1 MVKERPILFQTPM
14 VQSIIAYIKTKTR
27 RTKEL
32 EIVNVNPDDWVLEHN
47 IVSQEFFFFSKH
59 EEDLMYDI
67 KCPYGKVG
75 DILWVRETIMNHH
88 WIGEFHYKADK
99 DNSFIKEM
107 KGWWIPSIHMPKE
120 ACRIWLEITDIK
132 IERLKDISEEDAIAE
147 GVEPIADGF
156 KNYMKIPKIISTL
169 QCFDKAYY
177 SFLSLWESINGYE
190 SSELNPWVWV
200 ITFKRVAKP

>member
-1 MVKERPILFQTPM
+1 MVKSRPILYATQM
-14 VQSIIAYIKTKTR
+14 VQAIIANRKTKTR
-27 RTKEL
+27 RTKGL

-75 DILWVRETIMNHH
+75 DILWVREKFLFDD
-88 WIGEFHYKADK
+88 GEGVYCYAASMDK
-99 DNSFIKEM
+99 SDVNWL
-107 KGWWIPSIHMPKE
+107 KGSWKPSIHMPK
-120 ACRIWLEITDIK
+120 AAARIWLEITDIK

-147 GVEPIADGF
+147 GVLKVNDGF
-156 KNYMKIPKIISTL
+156 KNYMTKPKLISTL
-169 QCFDKAYY
+169 SCFDKAYY

-200 ITFKRVAKP
+200 ITFKKVEK